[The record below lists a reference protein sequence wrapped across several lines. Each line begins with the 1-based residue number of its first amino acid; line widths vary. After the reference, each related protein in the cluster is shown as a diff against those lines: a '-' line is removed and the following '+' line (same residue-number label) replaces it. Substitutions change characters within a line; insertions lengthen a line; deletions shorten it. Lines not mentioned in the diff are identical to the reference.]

1 MVLVNIYGRM
11 DLCIVASICLAKG
24 MAKGNMSLVMASIMM
39 GNGQKGSKMG
49 KVSFIAN
56 KAPF

>member
-1 MVLVNIYGRM
+1 MVLVNMYGRM
-11 DLCIVASICLAKG
+11 DLCIVVSICLAKG
-24 MAKGNMSLVMASIMM
+24 MAKENMSLVMANIMM